1 MDNIIMPSDLTGE
14 VQAPPSKSMTQ
25 RAIAAA
31 LLSGGESII
40 INPSGCDD
48 SLAAISIASALGAS
62 IIIDPGQ
69 LRISGSGEMKENQLN
84 CGESGL
90 AIRMFS
96 PIAALNDSEVVITGT
111 GSLTKR
117 PMSMIEDALKQLGVG
132 CKSNGGFLPLRI
144 RGPLKGGSC
153 KIDGSL
159 SSQLLTGLLMALP
172 VAENDSVV
180 IVENLKSKPYID
192 MTLQVLERFG
202 IRIDRTDYSRFSIP
216 GNQIYTPQK
225 FEVEGDWSGG
235 AFLLV
240 AGAINGE
247 ITVKGLRPDSRQSD
261 KAILNV
267 LDSAG
272 ARTTIKENSVSV
284 KKSELRPFFFDATE
298 SPDLFPP
305 LAALAAYCKGI
316 STIKGVSRL
325 IHKESN
331 RSAALV
337 NEFRKMNIKIDT
349 DGDNMIVTGGKV
361 SGAEVS
367 SHGDHRIAMA
377 AAVTALAATGKVI
390 IKDSQCV
397 AKSYPVFFDD
407 LRHLGAIAVGLSQ
420 L

>member
-1 MDNIIMPSDLTGE
+1 MERSVKPSHVSGE
-14 VQAPPSKSMTQ
+14 IKAPPSKSMTQ

-31 LLSGGESII
+31 LLADGDSLIV
-40 INPSGCDD
+40 NPSYCDD
-48 SLAAISIASALGAS
+48 ALAAMSIAVSLGS
-62 IIIDPGQ
+62 RVEPGPDSVS
-69 LRISGSGEMKENQLN
+69 ISGSRELKDTKLN

-96 PIAALNDSEVVITGT
+96 PVAALYDSEIVITGT

-117 PMSMIEDALKQLGVG
+117 PMSMVEDALKQLGVG
-132 CKSNGGFLPLRI
+132 CKSSDGLLPLWI
-144 RGPLKGGSC
+144 KGPLKGGSC
-153 KIDGSL
+153 RIDGSL

-172 VAENDSVV
+172 VAVNDSEV
-180 IVENLKSKPYID
+180 IVENLKSRPYID

-202 IRIDRTDYSRFSIP
+202 IRINKTDYSRFSIP
-216 GNQIYTPQK
+216 GSQIYQPQK

-261 KAILNV
+261 KAILDV
-267 LDSAG
+267 LDRAG
-272 ARTTIKENSVSV
+272 ARTTIMENSVSV
-284 KKSELRPFFFDATE
+284 KKSELKPFYFDATE

-305 LAALAAYCKGI
+305 LVALAAYCRGI

-331 RSAALV
+331 RSATLV
-337 NEFRKMNIKIDT
+337 NEFLKMNVKIETQD
-349 DGDNMIVTGGKV
+349 DDMIITGGKIT
-361 SGAEVS
+361 GAEVC

-377 AAVTALAATGKVI
+377 AAVAALASSSRVI
-390 IKDSQCV
+390 IRDSGCV
-397 AKSYPVFFDD
+397 AKSYPEFFKD
-407 LRHLGAIAVGLSQ
+407 LRDLGAMVYE
-420 L
+420 